1 MTKFAVIKLDALKD
15 IELKNVSKLSYS
27 EKVELADRVLTLPEF
42 IDLVNTA
49 PEFSDI
55 DLEKC
60 VVAELQDDIE
70 IIDLQEDESHDIEID
85 NKLVVHIKRNDV
97 GYSVDTYRKA
107 NEFSDGSH
115 KKANEFSDDVYL
127 DSMTVWDDDL
137 EDDLEEDLDIE

>member
-27 EKVELADRVLTLPEF
+27 KKMELADRVLTLPEF
-42 IDLVNTA
+42 VDLVNTA

-55 DLEKC
+55 GLEKC

-70 IIDLQEDESHDIEID
+70 IIDLQEDESHDVEID

-97 GYSVDTYRKA
+97 GYSVDTY
-107 NEFSDGSH
+107 
-115 KKANEFSDDVYL
+115 KKTDEPSDDAYI
-127 DSMTVWDDDL
+127 DSMTVWDDDDL

>member
-27 EKVELADRVLTLPEF
+27 KKMELADRVLTLPEF

-70 IIDLQEDESHDIEID
+70 IIYLQEDESHDIEID

-107 NEFSDGSH
+107 NEFSD
-115 KKANEFSDDVYL
+115 DVYL

>member
-27 EKVELADRVLTLPEF
+27 KKMELADRVLTLPEF
-42 IDLVNTA
+42 VDLINAA

-55 DLEKC
+55 GLEKC

-70 IIDLQEDESHDIEID
+70 IIDLQEDESHDIEIN

-97 GYSVDTYRKA
+97 GYSVDTYR
-107 NEFSDGSH
+107 
-115 KKANEFSDDVYL
+115 KANEFSDDVYL

>member
-42 IDLVNTA
+42 VDLINAA

-55 DLEKC
+55 GLEKC

-97 GYSVDTYRKA
+97 GYSVDTY
-107 NEFSDGSH
+107 

-137 EDDLEEDLDIE
+137 EEDLDIE

>member
-27 EKVELADRVLTLPEF
+27 KKTELADRVLTLPEF
-42 IDLVNTA
+42 VDLINAA

-55 DLEKC
+55 GLEKC

-97 GYSVDTYRKA
+97 GYSVDTY
-107 NEFSDGSH
+107 

-127 DSMTVWDDDL
+127 DSMTVL
-137 EDDLEEDLDIE
+137 EDDLEEDLEEDLDIE

>member
-42 IDLVNTA
+42 VDLVNTA

-55 DLEKC
+55 GLEKC

-97 GYSVDTYRKA
+97 GYSVDTY
-107 NEFSDGSH
+107 

>member
-55 DLEKC
+55 GLEKC

-107 NEFSDGSH
+107 S
-115 KKANEFSDDVYL
+115 EFSDDVYL

>member
-42 IDLVNTA
+42 VDLINVA

-55 DLEKC
+55 GLEKC

-70 IIDLQEDESHDIEID
+70 IIDLQEDESHDIEIN

-97 GYSVDTYRKA
+97 GYSVDTY
-107 NEFSDGSH
+107 
-115 KKANEFSDDVYL
+115 KKTDEPSDDAYI

-137 EDDLEEDLDIE
+137 EDDLDIE

>member
-1 MTKFAVIKLDALKD
+1 MTKFALIKLDALKD

-42 IDLVNTA
+42 VDLINAA

-55 DLEKC
+55 GLEKC

-97 GYSVDTYRKA
+97 GYSVDTY
-107 NEFSDGSH
+107 

-137 EDDLEEDLDIE
+137 EEDLDIE